1 MDRKWT
7 LASGVGLGAALMY
20 LLDPD
25 KGRRRRA
32 LLRDRAVHVFHKTA
46 DGLCY
51 VSRGVVQRA
60 EALSARTRSLLTQFW
75 VSDEVLAERV
85 RSKIGHVLSHPGSIE
100 VSVEGGRATLTGP
113 ILAREVDGLLATVSR
128 VRGLTGVE
136 NRLEAHEEADGVPG
150 LQGGIKAAEVEVTR
164 LPQ

>member
-7 LASGVGLGAALMY
+7 LASGVGLGATLMY

-32 LLRDRAVHVFHKTA
+32 LLRDKAIHVFHKTT

-51 VSRGVVQRA
+51 VSRGVAQRA

-136 NRLEAHEEADGVPG
+136 NRLEIHEEADGVPG
-150 LQGGIKAAEVEVTR
+150 LQGGTKAAEVEVTR